1 MASTSPKLAFI
12 ASQRDWVMYFLVS
25 VKDKVTRLSQYTGDL
40 NPLVQVKGFDTF
52 NLTASQAN
60 RDCAIFAL
68 VSFTFMTVQNY
79 KIFVNNV
86 QIIITQKKPESN
98 SNKIKE
104 VKQVDELI
112 NLIFSGIPSS
122 IKTVYFISND
132 IKNDF
137 KKFKSK
143 FKIIKAAGGVV
154 LNENHQL
161 LLIKRL
167 GKWDLPKGKI
177 EKGEDTRLA
186 ALREVHEECGI
197 NFIGIR
203 NKNCTTY
210 HMYILKGQWVI
221 KVTHW
226 FDMIAWGD
234 SPLDPQLEEDITEV
248 RWVDKSFIEAEDFNT
263 YDTLKDI
270 FKELKFK

>member
-1 MASTSPKLAFI
+1 M
-12 ASQRDWVMYFLVS
+12 
-25 VKDKVTRLSQYTGDL
+25 
-40 NPLVQVKGFDTF
+40 
-52 NLTASQAN
+52 
-60 RDCAIFAL
+60 
-68 VSFTFMTVQNY
+68 
-79 KIFVNNV
+79 
-86 QIIITQKKPESN
+86 
-98 SNKIKE
+98 
-104 VKQVDELI
+104 
-112 NLIFSGIPSS
+112 
-122 IKTVYFISND
+122 
-132 IKNDF
+132 
-137 KKFKSK
+137 
-143 FKIIKAAGGVV
+143 
-154 LNENHQL
+154 NENHQL

-186 ALREVHEECGI
+186 ALREVHEECGV

-203 NKNCTTY
+203 NKNCTTF

-234 SPLDPQLEEDITEV
+234 SPLVPQLEEDITEV